1 MCGTK
6 WVTKVPHA
14 SLRASLKGHQQR
26 RQSKDRDG
34 HNLYLIVK
42 NGKGFWVYQFRD
54 GNVIRSKGLGSAAR
68 VTPAQARRAREAFA
82 VARREGIEIP
92 GGVRSHQPRGDKLA
106 VAADAYLSNH
116 ANEWSERHRAGLK
129 ALVRMH
135 TGAITDM
142 PGEPDHDR
150 ASRRYVAADLE
161 RTRQQPG
168 KSVTPAH

>member
-1 MCGTK
+1 M
-6 WVTKVPHA
+6 
-14 SLRASLKGHQQR
+14 
-26 RQSKDRDG
+26 
-34 HNLYLIVK
+34 
-42 NGKGFWVYQFRD
+42 YQFRD

-116 ANEWSERHRAGLK
+116 TNEWSERHRAGLK

-142 PGEPDHDR
+142 PGEPDYDR

-168 KSVTPAH
+168 KSVTPSH